1 MLSCLGEIILLY
13 ASIAVLIYGTAY
25 AGCVAFQ
32 EGIVVGILFV
42 AFIKVAC
49 FCLSRF
55 LSEEN
60 RYGLNF
66 SLDCGLFMVFVLL
79 ISIQPITGILGICIF
94 VLYKLNIN
102 SSTKSNTSTE
112 SPPAIQEPHIPP
124 PRPSAE
130 TIAKT
135 NLSFQNK
142 TAPHFTSPPQN
153 LHTPPHRPIIQT
165 SPEYHFYRPHEIR
178 SMSWKE
184 FEKFIA
190 KIFNENGF
198 KATYTAPSNDGGKD
212 VIAVKDNVTYFI
224 ECKHWQIDSYIGRE
238 PLQKLVGAA
247 LSKRV
252 HNVIFIT
259 TGKYNENAIFYA
271 EELNKTGLMKMQLWT
286 MRDILNFA
294 NNAN

>member
-13 ASIAVLIYGTAY
+13 ALVIVLVYGVVC
-25 AGCVAFQ
+25 AGGYAFQ
-32 EGIVVGILFV
+32 EDIGVGVLFV
-42 AFIKVAC
+42 VSAKIIC

-60 RYGLNF
+60 RETLNYM
-66 SLDCGLFMVFVLL
+66 LDVGLFMLFVFLL
-79 ISIQPITGILGICIF
+79 HIQPIPGILGICIF
-94 VLYKLNIN
+94 ILYKLNTS
-102 SSTKSNTSTE
+102 SSTKSDAPTE
-112 SPPAIQEPHIPP
+112 APPTIQKPHIPP

-130 TIAKT
+130 TIAKAS
-135 NLSFQNK
+135 LSFQNK
-142 TAPHFTSPPQN
+142 TASHITPPPQN
-153 LHTPPHRPIIQT
+153 LHTPLHRPITQT
-165 SPEYHFYRPHEIR
+165 SPGYHFYRPHEIR
-178 SMSWKE
+178 SMNWKE

-190 KIFNENGF
+190 KIFNENGY
-198 KATYTAPSNDGGKD
+198 KTKYTAPTNDGGKD

-224 ECKHWQIDSYIGRE
+224 ECKHWQIDSVVGRVL
-238 PLQKLVGAA
+238 LQKLVGAA

-271 EELNKTGLMKMQLWT
+271 RELNETGLMEMQLWT

-294 NNAN
+294 NKAH